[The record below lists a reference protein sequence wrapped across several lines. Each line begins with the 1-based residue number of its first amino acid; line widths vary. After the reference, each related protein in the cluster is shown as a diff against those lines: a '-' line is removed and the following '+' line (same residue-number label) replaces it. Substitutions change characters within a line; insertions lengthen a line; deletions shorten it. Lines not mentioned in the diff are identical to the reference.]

1 MKIFSLKSRAAFTLA
16 EMITSLGC
24 GSLILAAIVAAGVSL
39 QRSFAAIENYST
51 AEGNQLRV
59 MDYIAMDCRRAR
71 AASVS
76 NNQLQLTLP
85 AYYYNSSNDGGSS
98 GNDNTPVAP
107 ALTGCTSSGCT
118 LNYGSGS
125 VVITYLQSGTNFN
138 RQVDIKDSNGNSIS
152 GYPKTTAVATNV
164 STFTV
169 TPQDLT
175 MSVSCSITFFPNFT
189 HMAGS
194 GTWRSGGSAP
204 SNGTGSNGDWY
215 AIDSTASD
223 PTTVGNVYLK
233 SGGSYSLIQ
242 NVKATTIYINTFL
255 RNAVARQ

>member
-1 MKIFSLKSRAAFTLA
+1 
-16 EMITSLGC
+16 
-24 GSLILAAIVAAGVSL
+24 VAAGVSL
-39 QRSFAAIENYST
+39 QRSFVAVENYST

-71 AASVS
+71 AASVA

-85 AYYYNSSNDGGSS
+85 AYYYNSSNDGGNSS
-98 GNDNTPVAP
+98 NDSTPVP
-107 ALTGCTSSGCT
+107 PSLSGST
-118 LNYGSGS
+118 LSYGSGS
-125 VVITYLQSGTNFN
+125 VVITYLQSGSNFN
-138 RQVDIKDSNGNSIS
+138 RQVDIKNSSGNSIS

-175 MSVSCSITFFPNFT
+175 TSVSCSIMFFPNFT
-189 HMAGS
+189 HMPGS
-194 GTWRSGGSAP
+194 GTWRSGASAP
-204 SNGTGSNGDWY
+204 ANGLGSNGDWY
-215 AIDSTASD
+215 AIDPTASSAS
-223 PTTVGNVYLK
+223 TIGNVYMK

-242 NVKATTIYINTFL
+242 NVKATTVYINTFL